1 MEAAQI
7 SLLLEQL
14 TKRKALKRN
23 FKILLIKVIIKLL
36 FTRAYP
42 IISKSKTARVT
53 ITESESGGTAFTFAI
68 HLVIR
73 NDLKVIWKYLI
84 RY

>member
-1 MEAAQI
+1 MWKEI
-7 SLLLEQL
+7 TMNMLKFI
-14 TKRKALKRN
+14 KRKALKRN